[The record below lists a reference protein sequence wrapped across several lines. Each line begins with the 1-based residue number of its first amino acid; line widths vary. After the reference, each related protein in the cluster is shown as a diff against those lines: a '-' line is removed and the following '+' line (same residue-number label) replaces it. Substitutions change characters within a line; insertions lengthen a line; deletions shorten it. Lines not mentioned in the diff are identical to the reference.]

1 MELQVRK
8 ALMRTGES
16 FPFGL
21 DEELPP
27 DTYNGRPLQF
37 LSPAHVEGS
46 YVYDGKGFTVAGN
59 ATVTFRSECAR
70 CLEPFSETLTF
81 PFEERFVRGEEPV
94 TDGERECYPYMGDT
108 LALDA
113 MFRDGLF
120 LHLPL
125 ISVCKPDCKGL
136 CPTCGVNRN
145 NVQCSCQ
152 NARADNPFSVLA
164 ALQHDNEEV

>member
-16 FPFGL
+16 FPFRY
-21 DEELPP
+21 EQELPP
-27 DTYNGRPLQF
+27 QEYHGRTLQF
-37 LSPAHVEGS
+37 LSPAQVEGS
-46 YVYDGKGFTVAGN
+46 YVYDGKGFAVAGN
-59 ATVTFRSECAR
+59 ATVSFRSECAR

-81 PFEERFVRGEEPV
+81 PFEERFARGEEAVP
-94 TDGERECYPYMGDT
+94 DGEKECYPYSGDT

-113 MFRDGLF
+113 MFWDNLF

-125 ISVCKPDCKGL
+125 VSVCRPDCAGL

-145 NVQCSCQ
+145 HAQCNCS
-152 NARADNPFSVLA
+152 NARADNPFMVLA